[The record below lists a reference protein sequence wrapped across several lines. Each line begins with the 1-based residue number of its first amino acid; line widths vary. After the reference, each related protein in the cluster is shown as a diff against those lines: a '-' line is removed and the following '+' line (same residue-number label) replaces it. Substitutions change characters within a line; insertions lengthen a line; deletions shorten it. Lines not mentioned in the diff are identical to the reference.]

1 MEKEFKELTEKQSN
15 VLDFIKKFGGAIM
28 LYLVIFF
35 GIVAICSRVNN
46 MNQERKINIEDTLVM
61 NY

>member
-1 MEKEFKELTEKQSN
+1 MMVKSL
-15 VLDFIKKFGGAIM
+15 KKFGGAIM

>member
-1 MEKEFKELTEKQSN
+1 MVKSLR
-15 VLDFIKKFGGAIM
+15 KFGGAIM

-46 MNQERKINIEDTLVM
+46 MNQESEVGVDSTLAINYNCKKYLSVH
-61 NY
+61 